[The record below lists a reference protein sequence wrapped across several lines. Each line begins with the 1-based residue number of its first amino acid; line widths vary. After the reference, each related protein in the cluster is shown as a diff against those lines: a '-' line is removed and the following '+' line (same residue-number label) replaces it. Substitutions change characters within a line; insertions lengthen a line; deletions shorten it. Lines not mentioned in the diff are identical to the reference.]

1 LFILN
6 PHGACLGKNKNN
18 IGTLLSSKAIKDL
31 LIIIAA
37 LVVFSSIVFTANE
50 QQIDFE
56 YLFFMLLVAFVGLIY
71 FSIRRW
77 VELKEAVAERKKA
90 VRNMQKSRAQLS
102 AVLDG
107 VPDIIIQVDTSMR
120 ILWANKSA
128 LNRSPQAIGMLC
140 SNAFATIGDSV
151 IERYARSSMITGI
164 IEKGIDYQPT
174 MSGVDGESYWEGIGV
189 PLHNQ
194 DNTIFGAIAIARDLT
209 DRMRVEH
216 TWNLLASIV
225 ESTDDAIFGI
235 AFDGSIL
242 SWNTGAEQI
251 YGYKSEEIIG
261 KPVTTLLPL
270 EERSHALNIIDQVIR
285 KQKIQRYDAMR
296 VTKDRKTLYASITVF
311 PFVDASNHKIGV
323 STIERNITDS
333 KLAEEALRQSE
344 EKFRKLVET
353 APDGILLTNNLG
365 EIIEVNDA
373 FSLMF
378 GHPRSK
384 LIGENLFVI
393 LQKDNYRELADE
405 LLPDIID
412 NRKAATKEIDSIK
425 QNGKAITI
433 ELAAAAIED
442 ENNNILGVIAI
453 IRDVTI
459 RKQYQFELQQS
470 KEQMQS
476 LAIHLQSVTEEER
489 KRIAFEIHDELGYA
503 LTAVKLDLAWLVKK
517 LKLDEDTSYNEK
529 AKSMAEMIDTT
540 IQKVRTIS
548 TQLRPSILDH
558 FGLVA
563 AIEWQAKE
571 FQKHTALRC
580 RLKIEVEDVGIP
592 DPFATAIFR
601 IFQETLTNI
610 ARHANAT
617 RVDVSLREIPIG
629 LELKVADNGK
639 GFDVN
644 YKGKKGERKSLGLLG
659 MRERAVSVNADVI
672 LESKIGVG
680 TAVTLKIPI
689 ELKGEKND

>member
-1 LFILN
+1 LAKDRKKIN
-6 PHGACLGKNKNN
+6 
-18 IGTLLSSKAIKDL
+18 TLVSSQAIKDL
-31 LIIIAA
+31 VLII
-37 LVVFSSIVFTANE
+37 
-50 QQIDFE
+50 
-56 YLFFMLLVAFVGLIY
+56 VGLIIASIIIFTAGDDNFNFQNY
-71 FSIRRW
+71 FYITAIALTGLILFSFRRW
-77 VELKEAVAERKKA
+77 AELKDAVAERKKA
-90 VRNMQKSRAQLS
+90 VRSMQKSRAQLS

-107 VPDIIIQVDTSMR
+107 VPDIILQVDTGMR
-120 ILWANKSA
+120 ILWANKAA
-128 LNRSPQAIGMLC
+128 LNRSPEAIGMLV
-140 SNAFATIGDSV
+140 SSAFATIGDSV
-151 IERYARSSMITGI
+151 IERYARSCMITGI

-194 DNTIFGAIAIARDLT
+194 DGTIFGAIAIARDLT

-242 SWNTGAEQI
+242 SWNTGAETI
-251 YGYKSEEIIG
+251 YGYSSEEIIG

-270 EERSHALNIIDQVIR
+270 EERIKALDTIEQVIR
-285 KQKIQRYDAMR
+285 KQKVQRYEAIR
-296 VTKDRKTLYASITVF
+296 VTKSRKMIYASVTVF
-311 PFVDASNHKIGV
+311 PFVDARNQKIGV
-323 STIERNITDS
+323 STIERNITDA
-333 KLAEEALRQSE
+333 KLSEEALRQSE

-365 EIIEVNDA
+365 EIIEANDA
-373 FSLMF
+373 FSVMF
-378 GHPRSK
+378 GYSRED
-384 LIGENLFVI
+384 LIGENLFMLI
-393 LQKDNYRELADE
+393 RKENYNELADE
-405 LLPDIID
+405 LLTDIVD
-412 NRKAATKEIDSIK
+412 KRKTATKEIDSTTK
-425 QNGKAITI
+425 EGKSITI
-433 ELAAAAIED
+433 ELAAAAIEE
-442 ENNNILGVIAI
+442 ENKDIIGVIAV
-453 IRDVTI
+453 IRDATI

-517 LKLDEDTSYNEK
+517 LNLDKEENYLEK
-529 AKSMAEMIDTT
+529 TKNMAEMIDTT
-540 IQKVRTIS
+540 IQKVRNIS

-580 RLKIEVEDVGIP
+580 KLNIEVEDLGIA
-592 DPFATAIFR
+592 DPYATAIFR

-617 RVDVSLREIPIG
+617 RVDVSLKEIPIG
-629 LELKVADNGK
+629 LELKVSDNGK

-644 YKGKKGERKSLGLLG
+644 YKGERKSLGLLG
-659 MRERAVSVNADVI
+659 MRERAVSINAEVVM
-672 LESKIGVG
+672 ESEIGLG
-680 TAVTLKIPI
+680 TTITLKIPI
-689 ELKGEKND
+689 ELKGDKDD

>member
-1 LFILN
+1 MAKDRKKID
-6 PHGACLGKNKNN
+6 
-18 IGTLLSSKAIKDL
+18 TLVSSKAIKDL
-31 LIIIAA
+31 VLII
-37 LVVFSSIVFTANE
+37 
-50 QQIDFE
+50 
-56 YLFFMLLVAFVGLIY
+56 VGLIIASIIIFTTGDNNYNFQNY
-71 FSIRRW
+71 FYITAIALTGLILFSFRRW
-77 VELKEAVAERKKA
+77 AELKDAVAERKKA
-90 VRNMQKSRAQLS
+90 VRSMQKSKAQLS

-107 VPDIIIQVDTSMR
+107 VPDIILQVDTGMR
-120 ILWANKSA
+120 ILWANKAA
-128 LNRSPQAIGMLC
+128 LNRSPEAIGMLV
-140 SNAFATIGDSV
+140 SSAFATIGDSV
-151 IERYARSSMITGI
+151 IERYARSCMITSI

-194 DNTIFGAIAIARDLT
+194 DGTIFGAIAIARDLT

-242 SWNTGAEQI
+242 SWNTGAENI
-251 YGYKSEEIIG
+251 YGYNSEEIIG

-270 EERSHALNIIDQVIR
+270 EERIKTLDTIEQVIR
-285 KQKIQRYDAMR
+285 KQKVQRYEAIR
-296 VTKDRKTLYASITVF
+296 VTKSRKMIYASVTVF
-311 PFVDASNHKIGV
+311 PFVDARNQKIGV
-323 STIERNITDS
+323 STIERNITDA
-333 KLAEEALRQSE
+333 KLSEEALRQSE

-365 EIIEVNDA
+365 EIIEANDA
-373 FSLMF
+373 FSVMF
-378 GHPRSK
+378 GYSRED
-384 LIGENLFVI
+384 LIGENLFMLI
-393 LQKDNYRELADE
+393 KKENYNDLADE
-405 LLPDIID
+405 LLTDIVD
-412 NRKAATKEIDSIK
+412 KRKTATKEIDSTTK
-425 QNGKAITI
+425 DGKNITI
-433 ELAAAAIED
+433 ELAAAAIEE
-442 ENNNILGVIAI
+442 ENKDIIGVIAV
-453 IRDVTI
+453 IRDATI

-517 LKLDEDTSYNEK
+517 LNLDEEENYLEK
-529 AKSMAEMIDTT
+529 TKNMAEMIDTT
-540 IQKVRTIS
+540 IQKVRNIS

-580 RLKIEVEDVGIP
+580 KLNIEVEDLGIA
-592 DPFATAIFR
+592 DPYATAIFR

-617 RVDVSLREIPIG
+617 RVDVSLKEIPIG
-629 LELKVADNGK
+629 LELKVSDNGK
-639 GFDVN
+639 GFDVS
-644 YKGKKGERKSLGLLG
+644 YKGERKSLGLLG
-659 MRERAVSVNADVI
+659 MRERAVSINAEVVM
-672 LESKIGVG
+672 ESEIGKG
-680 TAVTLKIPI
+680 TTITLKIPI
-689 ELKGEKND
+689 ELKGDKND